1 MDRNKMN
8 SPQVNNWVDQRL
20 AALNAESEWHPNINA
35 GFARLKEMKGGVS
48 WVGKRAIALSAVTA
62 VALCLCVMAYPSP
75 KVFAH
80 RCLECSV
87 AVWHTISPAPRVQ
100 VNVTPENSRAAAPD
114 FILKDVNES
123 ELKLSEQKGKVVLVN
138 FWATWCH
145 GCQLEIPWY
154 IEFQKKF
161 AGQGFVVIGISLDG
175 DGWKSVKP
183 WLKEKKVN
191 YPIVI
196 GTDKLG
202 EVYGLNG
209 MPLTVLVDRDGRIA
223 DTHSGVVDRA
233 ATEQKIEMLLQE
245 KIGDHR
251 LE

>member
-1 MDRNKMN
+1 MN
-8 SPQVNNWVDQRL
+8 SAQVSNWVDERL
-20 AALNAESEWHPNINA
+20 AALNADREWQPSTNA
-35 GFARLKEMKGGVS
+35 GFARLREMKDS
-48 WVGKRAIALSAVTA
+48 ARWVGKRAIVLAAATA
-62 VALCLCVMAYPSP
+62 VAICLSVMAYPSP

-87 AVWHTISPAPRVQ
+87 AVWHTISPAARVQ
-100 VNVTPENSRAAAPD
+100 ANVTPENSRAAAPD

-123 ELKLSEQKGKVVLVN
+123 EVKLSQQKGKVVLVN

-161 AGQGFVVIGISLDG
+161 ADQGFVVIGISLDG

-202 EVYGLNG
+202 EMYGLNG
-209 MPLTVLVDRDGRIA
+209 MPLTALVDREGRIA
-223 DTHSGVVDRA
+223 DLHSGVVDRA
-233 ATEQKIEMLLQE
+233 ATEQKIQLLLQE
-245 KIGDHR
+245 NAKSAGNK
-251 LE
+251 

>member
-1 MDRNKMN
+1 LH
-8 SPQVNNWVDQRL
+8 SAQVSNWVDERL
-20 AALNAESEWHPNINA
+20 AAINSDPEWHPNANA
-35 GFARLKEMKGGVS
+35 GFARLKEMKGAAS
-48 WVGKRAIALSAVTA
+48 RVGTRAIVLTAVTA
-62 VALCLCVMAYPSP
+62 VAICLSVMVYPSP

-87 AVWHTISPAPRVQ
+87 AVWHTISPAARVRAG
-100 VNVTPENSRAAAPD
+100 VTPESSRAVAPD
-114 FILKDVNES
+114 FILRDANDGDVN
-123 ELKLSEQKGKVVLVN
+123 LSNQKGKVVLVN

-161 AGQGFVVIGISLDG
+161 ADQGFVVIGISLDG
-175 DGWKSVKP
+175 DGWKSVRP

-202 EVYGLNG
+202 EKYGLNG
-209 MPLTVLVDRDGRIA
+209 MPLTALVDRDGRIA
-223 DTHSGVVDRA
+223 DVHSGVVDRA
-233 ATEQKIEMLLQE
+233 ATEQKIQMLLHE
-245 KIGDHR
+245 TAKNAGN
-251 LE
+251 

>member
-1 MDRNKMN
+1 MDRNKLH
-8 SPQVNNWVDQRL
+8 SAQVSNWVDERL
-20 AALNAESEWHPNINA
+20 TALNSSGEWQPNADA
-35 GFARLKEMKGGVS
+35 GFARLKEMKSAAS
-48 WVGKRAIALSAVTA
+48 WVGTRAIVLAAAAA
-62 VALCLCVMAYPSP
+62 VAICISVMAYPSP

-87 AVWHTISPAPRVQ
+87 AVWHTISPAARVQ
-100 VNVTPENSRAAAPD
+100 VNVTPESSRATAPD

-123 ELKLSEQKGKVVLVN
+123 DVKLSSQKGKVVLVN

-154 IEFQKKF
+154 VEFQKKF
-161 AGQGFVVIGISLDG
+161 SDQGFVVIGISLDG

-202 EVYGLNG
+202 EKYGLNG
-209 MPLTVLVDRDGRIA
+209 MPLTALVDRDGRIA
-223 DTHSGVVDRA
+223 DVHSGVVDRA
-233 ATEQKIEMLLQE
+233 ATEQKIQMLLQE
-245 KIGDHR
+245 NATSAGNH
-251 LE
+251 